1 MSFYDGRSCSC
12 NDWGWIDRAIPPNL
26 NARTLTLTRSY
37 PGPTSPKGRCNTQK
51 LSNNLLS
58 WMKYDISRW
67 RLGKGLYLAH
77 TFPISIHFGRWK
89 RRPGGAGERIAAYT
103 TKITMNHTHNNGYVY
118 ENIFWGNTTQNID
131 DIVGYGWQKNAILV
145 AGNCAFWWV
154 DFDHYGRTSQV
165 KVTGQVNES
174 ILSFYICILYA
185 LARGIGG

>member
-1 MSFYDGRSCSC
+1 MVM
-12 NDWGWIDRAIPPNL
+12 I
-26 NARTLTLTRSY
+26 
-37 PGPTSPKGRCNTQK
+37 
-51 LSNNLLS
+51 
-58 WMKYDISRW
+58 
-67 RLGKGLYLAH
+67 
-77 TFPISIHFGRWK
+77 
-89 RRPGGAGERIAAYT
+89 
-103 TKITMNHTHNNGYVY
+103 Y

-174 ILSFYICILYA
+174 ILSFYICIFYA